1 MIRFRCVVLS
11 LVQGKKE
18 KKKEPQLHADRNPCQ
33 GRPASFFRRLDFL
46 PPARRL
52 LEIDVSSNKL
62 SHLPPGFLH
71 LSKLQK
77 LTASKNYLEK
87 LFEEESGTSSPTR
100 CVVVFS
106 IGIIF
111 FFFNPFNFFFSF
123 FSILATA
130 NWIGLRKLQELD
142 LSDNKLTELP
152 AVFLHSFKSLS
163 CLNVSR
169 NNLKVFPDAW
179 ACPLVSTTQGNHGG
193 LAGTVP
199 PPLRDHAGWP
209 DAGSHPVAERCHSAP
224 SN

>member
-1 MIRFRCVVLS
+1 MRAVNKTVIRFRCVVLS

-87 LFEEESGTSSPTR
+87 LFEEES
-100 CVVVFS
+100 
-106 IGIIF
+106 
-111 FFFNPFNFFFSF
+111 
-123 FSILATA
+123 ATA

-209 DAGSHPVAERCHSAP
+209 DAGSHPVAERCHSAS